1 MKYWFLFF
9 SCIIFAQQPNLYP
22 VKKGEKWGYY
32 DGIKKIV
39 ITPQYDFAEPFSDY
53 RIYDPSSRKY
63 NKVRSA
69 TVVINGKK
77 KCILPDS
84 SEINCSKLSN
94 DASEDSGINAY
105 DISQQQYEVQQKAI
119 ENENRELINQI
130 PLEIRSKYDKINR
143 FNQSLPLFLV
153 VKNGKSGII
162 ENNGNVVLPLVNDFV
177 EGHVYETATAGKYDL
192 YFVGV
197 NLKPVPDKY
206 YLRDGKF
213 LIESYSPF
221 STASDSGSFIK
232 VSDKNKKIKIYNL
245 TYKKYIN
252 DKTYDKTPGLFSN
265 GMMLVERNGQQFYI
279 DETGKEFK
287 SK

>member
-1 MKYWFLFF
+1 MGVLRWY
-9 SCIIFAQQPNLYP
+9 Q
-22 VKKGEKWGYY
+22 
-32 DGIKKIV
+32 KIV

-69 TVVINGKK
+69 TVVMNGKEMYS
-77 KCILPDS
+77 PDS

-105 DISQQQYEVQQKAI
+105 DISQEQYEVQQKAI
-119 ENENRELINQI
+119 ENENQELINQI
-130 PLEIRSKYDKINR
+130 PVEIRSKYDKINR

-206 YLRDGKF
+206 YLKMENF
-213 LIESYSPF
+213 LLKAILHF
-221 STASDSGSFIK
+221 RQR
-232 VSDKNKKIKIYNL
+232 L
-245 TYKKYIN
+245 T
-252 DKTYDKTPGLFSN
+252 
-265 GMMLVERNGQQFYI
+265 VEAL
-279 DETGKEFK
+279 
-287 SK
+287 